1 MNEALATAAPG
12 PALPRSWRDEAVAMA
27 RLAGPIVLTQLGWV
41 AMLTTDAAMIGQL
54 GKVPLA
60 GATLVLMTYFALYVF
75 AFGVVMAT
83 ATLASQAYGA
93 RRPRLVRRVIRQGLW
108 ATILIVA
115 PGIALMAYTPEI
127 LTLLRQPP
135 EAVALAG
142 EYIDTLKWSLAPGIA
157 FIVLRNF
164 VSALNRPAFAM
175 WVMLAGVPVN
185 AALDYALIFGHF
197 GLPRM
202 ELFGAGLAT
211 TSVSLFLFAILLA
224 VSLFVR
230 PFRRYNILGR
240 FWRPDWDAFR
250 RIFKLGLPIAG
261 IMLLEAGFFIAAV
274 FLMGWISTATVAAH
288 MIAIQI
294 PHVTFMVPM
303 GLSQAA
309 TVRVGHAVGRRDP
322 DGAYRAGWT
331 ALAMSLAFMTLTS
344 LVILAIPSSLAGI
357 FLDESRP
364 DSAAVL
370 ALATSFLLY
379 AAIFQAAD
387 GVQAVAAGA
396 LRGLNDTTVPMLL
409 AVLCYWVIGFGGA
422 SWLAFGAG
430 LDGVGIWMGFA
441 IALIAGAIV
450 MTWRF
455 RTLAARRHIPDMPP
469 EGEVGSRQG
478 A

>member
-1 MNEALATAAPG
+1 
-12 PALPRSWRDEAVAMA
+12 MA
-27 RLAGPIVLTQLGWV
+27 KLAGPIVLTQLGWV
-41 AMLTTDAAMIGQL
+41 AMLTTDAAMIGRL
-54 GKVPLA
+54 GAVPLA
-60 GATLVLMTYFALYVF
+60 GATLVLMVYFGLYVF

-83 ATLASQAYGA
+83 ASLASQAYGA

-108 ATILIVA
+108 ATILLVVPSIV
-115 PGIALMAYTPEI
+115 LMAFTPEI
-127 LTLLRQPP
+127 LTALRQPP

-157 FIVLRNF
+157 FVVLRNF

-175 WVMLAGVPVN
+175 WVMLAGVPAN
-185 AALDYALIFGHF
+185 ALFDYALIFGNF
-197 GLPRM
+197 GLPRL

-211 TSVSLFLFAILLA
+211 TCVSAVLFAILLA
-224 VSLFVR
+224 VALFAR

-250 RIFKLGLPIAG
+250 RIFVLGLPIAT
-261 IMLLEAGFFIAAV
+261 IMLLEAGFFICAV

-322 DGAYRAGWT
+322 EGAYRAGWT
-331 ALAMSLAFMTLTS
+331 ALVMSLAFMAVTS
-344 LVILAIPSSLAGI
+344 LVILAIPASLASV

-370 ALATSFLLY
+370 ALATSFLLF

-396 LRGLNDTTVPMLL
+396 LRGLNDTTVPMAL
-409 AVLCYWVIGFGGA
+409 AALCYWAIGFTSAGA
-422 SWLAFGAG
+422 LAFWGG
-430 LDGVGIWMGFA
+430 LEGVGVWIGFV
-441 IALIAGAIV
+441 IALVASAIV

-469 EGEVGSRQG
+469 DSSQT

>member
-1 MNEALATAAPG
+1 
-12 PALPRSWRDEAVAMA
+12 MA
-27 RLAGPIVLTQLGWV
+27 KLAGPIVATQLGWV

-60 GATLVLMTYFALYVF
+60 GATLVLMVYFALYVF

-83 ATLASQAYGA
+83 ASLASQAYGA
-93 RRPRLVRRVIRQGLW
+93 RRPRLVRRIIRQGLW

-135 EAVALAG
+135 EAVALSG
-142 EYIDTLKWSLAPGIA
+142 QYIETLKWSLAPGIA
-157 FIVLRNF
+157 FVVLRNF

-185 AALDYALIFGHF
+185 AALDYALIFGKF
-197 GLPRM
+197 GLPRL

-211 TSVSLFLFAILLA
+211 TSVSALLFAILLA

-250 RIFKLGLPIAG
+250 RIFKLGLPIAA
-261 IMLLEAGFFIAAV
+261 IMLLESGFFIFTV
-274 FLMGWISTATVAAH
+274 FMMGWISTATVAAH
-288 MIAIQI
+288 MIAIQV

-322 DGAYRAGWT
+322 EGAYRAGWT
-331 ALAMSLAFMTLTS
+331 AIVLSLAFMAAVS
-344 LVILAIPSSLAGI
+344 LVILAIPSTLASV

-370 ALATSFLLY
+370 ALATSFLLF

-387 GVQAVAAGA
+387 GIQAVAAGA
-396 LRGLNDTTVPMLL
+396 LRGLNDTAVPMAL
-409 AVLCYWVIGFGGA
+409 AALCYWAIGFTSAGA
-422 SWLAFGAG
+422 LAFWGG
-430 LDGVGIWMGFA
+430 LEGVGIWIGFV
-441 IALIAGAIV
+441 IALVAAAIV
-450 MTWRF
+450 LTWRF
-455 RTLAARRHIPDMPP
+455 RTLAARRYIPDMPP
-469 EGEVGSRQG
+469 EGS
-478 A
+478 

>member
-1 MNEALATAAPG
+1 MNEALAQAAPVAA
-12 PALPRSWRDEAVAMA
+12 PSRSWRGEAAAMA

-41 AMLTTDAAMIGQL
+41 AMLTTDAAMIGRL

-60 GATLVLMTYFALYVF
+60 GATLVLMVYFALYVF

-115 PGIALMAYTPEI
+115 PGIALMAFTPDI

-157 FIVLRNF
+157 FVVLRNF

-185 AALDYALIFGHF
+185 ALLDYALIFGKF
-197 GLPRM
+197 GLPRL

-211 TSVSLFLFAILLA
+211 TSVSLFLFAVLLA
-224 VSLFVR
+224 VSLFRR

-250 RIFKLGLPIAG
+250 RIFALGLPIAG
-261 IMLLEAGFFIAAV
+261 IMLLEAGFFISAV
-274 FLMGWISTATVAAH
+274 FLMGWISTAAVAAH

-322 DGAYRAGWT
+322 EGAYRAGWT
-331 ALAMSLAFMTLTS
+331 AIAMSLAFMASMTV
-344 LVILAIPSSLAGI
+344 VILAIPATLAGV

-370 ALATSFLLY
+370 ALATSFLFL

-396 LRGLNDTTVPMLL
+396 LRGLNDTTVPMAL
-409 AVLCYWVIGFGGA
+409 AGLCYWAIGFTCAGA
-422 SWLAFGAG
+422 LAFWGG
-430 LDGVGIWMGFA
+430 LGGMGVWIGFA
-441 IALIAGAIV
+441 ISLVAAAVV

-455 RTLAARRHIPDMPP
+455 RNLAARRHIPDMPP
-469 EGEVGSRQG
+469 DSPQ
-478 A
+478 AA

>member
-1 MNEALATAAPG
+1 MTEALATAAPG
-12 PALPRSWRDEAVAMA
+12 AALPRSWRDEAIAMA
-27 RLAGPIVLTQLGWV
+27 KLAGPIVLTQLGWV
-41 AMLTTDAAMIGQL
+41 AMLTTDAAMIGRL

-60 GATLVLMTYFALYVF
+60 GATLVLMVYFAIYVF

-108 ATILIVA
+108 ATILIVV
-115 PGIALMAYTPEI
+115 PGIALMAYTPEV

-211 TSVSLFLFAILLA
+211 TSVSLFLCAVLLA
-224 VSLFVR
+224 VSLFAR

-240 FWRPDWDAFR
+240 FWKPDWDAFR
-250 RIFKLGLPIAG
+250 RIFALGLPIAG
-261 IMLLEAGFFIAAV
+261 IMLLEAGFFICAV
-274 FLMGWISTATVAAH
+274 FLMGWISTAAVAAH

-322 DGAYRAGWT
+322 EGAYRAGWT
-331 ALAMSLAFMTLTS
+331 AIALSFVFMATMSV
-344 LVILAIPSSLAGI
+344 VILTIPETLADV

-370 ALATSFLLY
+370 ALATSLLLF

-396 LRGLNDTTVPMLL
+396 LRGLNDTKVPMLL
-409 AVLCYWVIGFGGA
+409 AALCYWAIGFTTAGA
-422 SWLAFGAG
+422 LAFWAGLGAVGVWIAFVVSLGAG
-430 LDGVGIWMGFA
+430 AV
-441 IALIAGAIV
+441 V

-455 RTLAARRHIPDMPP
+455 RTLAARRHIPEMPP
-469 EGEVGSRQG
+469 EGIER
-478 A
+478 

>member
-1 MNEALATAAPG
+1 
-12 PALPRSWRDEAVAMA
+12 MA
-27 RLAGPIVLTQLGWV
+27 KLAGPIVLTQLGWV
-41 AMLTTDAAMIGQL
+41 AMLTTDAAMIGRL
-54 GKVPLA
+54 GAVPLA
-60 GATLVLMTYFALYVF
+60 GATLVLMVYFGLYVF

-83 ATLASQAYGA
+83 ASLASQAYGA

-108 ATILIVA
+108 ATILLVVPSIV
-115 PGIALMAYTPEI
+115 LMAFTPEI
-127 LTLLRQPP
+127 LTALRQPP

-157 FIVLRNF
+157 FVVLRNF

-175 WVMLAGVPVN
+175 WVMLAGVPAN
-185 AALDYALIFGHF
+185 ALFDYALIFGNF
-197 GLPRM
+197 GLPRL
-202 ELFGAGLAT
+202 ELFGAGLT
-211 TSVSLFLFAILLA
+211 TTCVSAVLFAILLA
-224 VSLFVR
+224 VALFAR

-250 RIFKLGLPIAG
+250 RIFVLGLPIAT
-261 IMLLEAGFFIAAV
+261 IMLLEAGFFICAV

-322 DGAYRAGWT
+322 EGAYRAGWT
-331 ALAMSLAFMTLTS
+331 ALVMSLAFMAVTS
-344 LVILAIPSSLAGI
+344 LVILAIPASLASV

-370 ALATSFLLY
+370 ALATSFLLF

-396 LRGLNDTTVPMLL
+396 LRGLNDTTVPMAL
-409 AVLCYWVIGFGGA
+409 AALCYWAIGFTSAGA
-422 SWLAFGAG
+422 LAFWGG
-430 LDGVGIWMGFA
+430 LEGVGVWIGFV
-441 IALIAGAIV
+441 IALVASAIV

-469 EGEVGSRQG
+469 DSSQT

>member
-1 MNEALATAAPG
+1 MNQGYTAELTPGAQAQPWRTEAAAM
-12 PALPRSWRDEAVAMA
+12 VK
-27 RLAGPIVLTQLGWV
+27 LAGPIVLTQLGWV
-41 AMLTTDAAMIGQL
+41 AMLTTDAVMIGRL
-54 GKVPLA
+54 GAVPLA
-60 GATLVLMTYFALYVF
+60 GATLVLMVYFGLYVF
-75 AFGVVMAT
+75 SFGVVMAT

-108 ATILIVA
+108 ATILLVVPSIV
-115 PGIALMAYTPEI
+115 LMAFTPEI
-127 LTLLRQPP
+127 LTALRQPP
-135 EAVALAG
+135 EAIALAG

-157 FIVLRNF
+157 FVVLRNF

-185 AALDYALIFGHF
+185 AGLDYALIFGKF
-197 GLPRM
+197 GLPRL

-211 TSVSLFLFAILLA
+211 TSVSTLLFAILLA
-224 VSLFVR
+224 VALFAR

-250 RIFKLGLPIAG
+250 RIFALGLPIAT
-261 IMLLEAGFFIAAV
+261 IMLLEAGFFIFAV
-274 FLMGWISTATVAAH
+274 FLMGWISTAAVAAH
-288 MIAIQI
+288 MIAIQV

-322 DGAYRAGWT
+322 EGAYRAGWT
-331 ALAMSLAFMTLTS
+331 ALVMSLAFMGVTS
-344 LVILAIPSSLAGI
+344 LVILAIPASLASV

-364 DSAAVL
+364 DSAGVL
-370 ALATSFLLY
+370 ALATSFLLF

-396 LRGLNDTTVPMLL
+396 LRGLNDTKVPMAL
-409 AVLCYWVIGFGGA
+409 AALCYWALGFTSAGALAFWGGLEGVGVWIGF
-422 SWLAFGAG
+422 
-430 LDGVGIWMGFA
+430 V
-441 IALIAGAIV
+441 IALVAAAIV
-450 MTWRF
+450 LTWRF

-469 EGEVGSRQG
+469 EGD
-478 A
+478 